1 MFKKILVANRG
12 EIACRVMRTAKR
24 MGIATVAVYSDADAR
39 APHVLMA
46 DESVRLGP
54 PPAAESYLLAD
65 AILLAAKETGADA
78 IHPGYGFLSERES
91 FARAC
96 AEAGI
101 AFIGPPPNAIAAMG
115 DKIESKKLAKAAGV
129 NVVPGYLGEI
139 ADTDEAVKIAG
150 EIGYPVMMKASA
162 GGGGK
167 GMRLAWSEQDVRE
180 GFEATKREG
189 LASFGDD
196 RVFIEKFI
204 EHPRHIEIQVL
215 GDQHETVVYLG
226 ERECSIQRRH
236 QKVVEEAPSP
246 FVTPKMRKSMGEQ
259 AVALAQAVGY
269 YSVGTVELI
278 VSGADTT
285 GESFYFLE
293 MNTRLQVEHPVTE
306 EITGLDLV
314 EQMIRVAAG
323 EKLGFTQKDVKLD
336 GWAIETR
343 VYAEDPYR
351 GFLPSIGRLVRYN
364 PPVATDRHPREGGD
378 PSPDG
383 GAQNDG
389 DEMAPR
395 LRGGD
400 DEPIIRVDDGVAE
413 GGEVSMFYDPMIAK
427 LITWAPT
434 REAAADAQVAALD
447 AFEIEG
453 PGNNIDFLSALMQHP
468 RFRSGELTTGFIAEE
483 YPDGFTGAP
492 ASPDLTRQLAAI
504 AAFAATAEADRAR
517 RIDGQL
523 GRTLPPPGDWM
534 VTIDGR
540 DHAVTV
546 STDGLTVDGADLPL
560 AMEYTPGDR
569 LIEAAFFSPVRS
581 ELVEGREPWGDTLAE
596 SRPSTSSGRT
606 EVEDEDEPTDILTVR
621 IARVRSGFRLA
632 TRGASHVA
640 RVLPARLARYTA
652 HMIEKIPPDLSKFL
666 LCPMPGLLVRL
677 DVSEGDTVEPGQPLA
692 VVEAMKMEN
701 ILRAEKPGTVK
712 SVNAAPGDSLAV
724 DEVILELE

>member
-12 EIACRVMRTAKR
+12 EIACRVMRTAKA
-24 MGIATVAVYSDADAR
+24 MGIKTVAVYSDADVR
-39 APHVLMA
+39 SPHVLMA

-54 PPAAESYLLAD
+54 APAAESYLKAEL
-65 AILLAAKETGADA
+65 ILLAAKETGADC

-101 AFIGPPPNAIAAMG
+101 AFVGPPPAAIAAMG

-139 ADTDEAVKIAG
+139 ADTDEAVRIAG
-150 EIGYPVMMKASA
+150 DIGYPVMMKASA

-167 GMRLAWSEQDVRE
+167 GMRLAYSEQDVRE

-204 EHPRHIEIQVL
+204 ESPRHIEIQL
-215 GDQHETVVYLG
+215 IGDQHGNIVYLN

-246 FVTPKMRKSMGEQ
+246 FVTPKMRKAMGEQ
-259 AVALAQAVGY
+259 AVALARAVGY
-269 YSVGTVELI
+269 YSAGTVELI
-278 VSGADTT
+278 VSGADTS
-285 GESFYFLE
+285 GEGFYFLE

-314 EQMIRVAAG
+314 ELMIRVAAG
-323 EKLGFTQKDVKLD
+323 EPLGFAQDDVKLN
-336 GWAIETR
+336 GWAIENR

-364 PPVATDRHPREGGD
+364 PPLPYALSEGASTSLSTNGVDSAEPRV
-378 PSPDG
+378 
-383 GAQNDG
+383 
-389 DEMAPR
+389 
-395 LRGGD
+395 
-400 DEPIIRVDDGVAE
+400 RVDDGVRE

-434 REAAADAQVAALD
+434 REGAVAAQIAALD
-447 AFEIEG
+447 AFELEG
-453 PGNNIDFLSALMQHP
+453 PGNNIDFLSAIMQHP
-468 RFRSGELTTGFIAEE
+468 RFQSGALTTGFIAEE
-483 YPDGFTGAP
+483 YPDGFHGAP
-492 ASPDLTRQLAAI
+492 ADAALLSTLAAV

-523 GRTLPPPGDWM
+523 GRRLRPPADWV
-534 VTIDGR
+534 VTIGGT
-540 DHAVTV
+540 DHDVRV
-546 STDGLTVDGADLPL
+546 STDGISVDGEELDLSL
-560 AMEYTPGDR
+560 EYTPGDR
-569 LIEAAFFSPVRS
+569 MVM
-581 ELVEGREPWGDTLAE
+581 VEG
-596 SRPSTSSGRT
+596 
-606 EVEDEDEPTDILTVR
+606 DEHLTIR
-621 IARVRSGFRLA
+621 IARARAGFRLT

-640 RVLPARLARYTA
+640 RVLPARVAPYAA
-652 HMIEKIPPDLSKFL
+652 HMIEKVAPDLSKFL
-666 LCPMPGLLVRL
+666 ICPMPGLLVRL
-677 DVSEGDTVEPGQPLA
+677 DVAAGDRVEAGQALA

-701 ILRAEKPGTVK
+701 ILRAEKTGVVK
-712 SVNAAPGDSLAV
+712 SVSAAAGDSLAV
-724 DEVILELE
+724 DQVILELE